1 MTLAASFID
10 PDLIQQIRDFRKLS
24 AFDKLRML
32 DEIHRF
38 LEIATPV
45 KTKRIRDV
53 WPAQAQG
60 HLCVAL
66 RAAATLPAPQRK
78 RI

>member
-1 MTLAASFID
+1 MTLAASSID

-53 WPAQAQG
+53 
-60 HLCVAL
+60 L
-66 RAAATLPAPQRK
+66 RSGTK
-78 RI
+78 HK